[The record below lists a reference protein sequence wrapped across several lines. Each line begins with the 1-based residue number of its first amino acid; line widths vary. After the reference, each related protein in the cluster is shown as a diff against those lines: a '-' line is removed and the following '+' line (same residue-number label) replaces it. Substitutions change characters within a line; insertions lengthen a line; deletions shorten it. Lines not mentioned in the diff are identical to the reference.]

1 MINSMTNSNSLILAD
16 VLLSSLHSYRMAL
29 FLSPALACAAS
40 ALTIRLPR
48 AVPLRCVCAWVP
60 YSPWTPAQMLLSFV
74 EPQLSGRTS
83 AWPLTRNWWLKP
95 SRRAVWWSGTVECS
109 G

>member
-74 EPQLSGRTS
+74 EAQLSGHFCVATD
-83 AWPLTRNWWLKP
+83 PQLVVETQPQGGLV
-95 SRRAVWWSGTVECS
+95 VWDR
-109 G
+109 